1 MANSAEF
8 ISCGGW
14 RSSRLCAFLG
24 GTLCVLA
31 LLMAGPARAD
41 VIDDLVKKNEALE
54 QMVLELMQEMQN
66 LKQQVQDVATE
77 AKEAKAAAAAA
88 PLPPKVARSGKENVE
103 LAISGQVNRGMLYAH
118 DGGGG
123 EVFHVDNKNSSTR
136 FRLVGKARFDEEFS
150 VGTQIEVQLESNS
163 SANVSQLSNRSADGN
178 DFLSQRLLELYLDSE
193 TAGRLWLGQGK
204 TASDDT
210 AQVDLSGTSVV
221 GYSKLREM
229 AGGLLFN
236 RTDSL
241 PAGVVALS
249 LASPAIDD
257 VFDNLDGLSRDDR
270 LRYDTPKLYGFQLSS
285 SAIADGRYDV
295 ALRYSQKIADVK
307 LASAFAFANQTDDSN
322 IVDGSISAVH
332 TPTGI
337 SLTYAQG
344 SRWDHTNSA
353 RNARTFLYTKLGW
366 QWPVFPFGKTAISGD
381 YYAGTDMGEN
391 GDFAQAWGLQF
402 VQNIDKIAT
411 ELYIGYRNYAYDED
425 DRNFDDI
432 DVVLTGARIKF

>member
-8 ISCGGW
+8 ISCGSW

-118 DGGGG
+118 DGGDG
-123 EVFHVDNKNSSTR
+123 EFFHVDNDNSSTR

-163 SANVSQLSNRSADGN
+163 SANVSQLSDRNADGN

-204 TASDDT
+204 TASDGT
-210 AQVDLSGTSVV
+210 AEVDLSSTTVIGS
-221 GYSKLREM
+221 SDIQDL
-229 AGGLLFN
+229 AGGILF
-236 RTDSL
+236 RQTD
-241 PAGVVALS
+241 AGVGVTPVS
-249 LASPAIDD
+249 PASPAIGD

-295 ALRYSQKIADVK
+295 ALRYSRKIADVK

-366 QWPVFPFGKTAISGD
+366 QWPIFPFGKTAISGD
-381 YYAGTDMGEN
+381 YYAGTDIGEN

-411 ELYIGYRNYAYDED
+411 ELYIGYRNFAYDED

>member
-77 AKEAKAAAAAA
+77 AKEAKAAAAA

-103 LAISGQVNRGMLYAH
+103 LAISGQVNRGVLYAH
-118 DGGGG
+118 DGGDG
-123 EVFHVDNKNSSTR
+123 EFFHVDNDNSSTR
-136 FRLVGKARFDEEFS
+136 FRLIGKARFDEEFS

-163 SANVSQLSNRSADGN
+163 SANVSQLSDRSVDGN

-204 TASDDT
+204 TASDGT
-210 AQVDLSGTSVV
+210 AEVDLSSTTVIGS
-221 GYSKLREM
+221 SDIQDL
-229 AGGLLFN
+229 AGGILF
-236 RTDSL
+236 RQTD
-241 PAGVVALS
+241 AGVGVTPVS
-249 LASPAIDD
+249 PASPAIGD

-285 SAIADGRYDV
+285 SAIADGRYDA
-295 ALRYSQKIADVK
+295 ALRYSRKIADVK

-353 RNARTFLYTKLGW
+353 RNTRTFLYTKLGW
-366 QWPVFPFGKTAISGD
+366 QWPIFPFGKTAISGD
-381 YYAGTDMGEN
+381 YYAGTDIGEN
-391 GDFAQAWGLQF
+391 GDFSQAWGLQL

-411 ELYIGYRNYAYDED
+411 ELYLGYRNHAYDED

-432 DVVLTGARIKF
+432 DAVLTGVRIKF